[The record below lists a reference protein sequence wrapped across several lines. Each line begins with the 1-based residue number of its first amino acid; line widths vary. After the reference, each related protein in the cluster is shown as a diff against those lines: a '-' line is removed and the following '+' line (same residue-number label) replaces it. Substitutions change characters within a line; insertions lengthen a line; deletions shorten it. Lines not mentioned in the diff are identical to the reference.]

1 MPQRNVASNFTFEQ
15 QRVEIN
21 NLAQDFWTQKGT
33 VDTAASTYLKHD
45 GTNNFTGATL
55 AVPNAFTIN
64 SNSGGGTVTIA
75 GNLDVTGTTTTVSTA
90 NLEVTDKNILIAK
103 GSTSDAQADGA
114 GITIDSGTDITFN
127 FVDAKDALVSSIG
140 LEGTTFLKAPY
151 GQFTGSGTP
160 GTGQGVEINAPD
172 STTGQIISY
181 DRGGSAY
188 KELRVKGSS
197 VGIYG
202 GTTNALVGTFNS
214 TGLDVTG
221 SLAVNSGTINTCATF
236 TSTDAGAVINI
247 TDNSARSSIEQ
258 HGTDLKIISDTDAGN
273 ANSTIKFQV
282 DASTKMTL
290 DSSGNL
296 DVTGT
301 ITASDDVTITGN
313 KTLKIESSSTD
324 DYIRIYAGGGTGKW
338 DIYGN
343 GANLRFSDN
352 ESAGSIVFDRNVD
365 ANGGL
370 DVTGS
375 LGISDTVPTLTLTDT
390 DGGTCYHEIKGP
402 GNGDLRIS
410 CDVGNTSS
418 SASEIQFDIHDDNK
432 MVIQSTGNV
441 GIGTV
446 SPSSNLHIASS
457 LATIRLED
465 SDVANGASYSLI
477 TSSSNGN
484 IELSADPD
492 NVRSSS
498 DIRFNVDGTERVRIN
513 ADGKLQIDRT
523 VSSTSGNH
531 PALEIETISSG
542 SEDTTFATGIDF
554 KVDGVHK
561 KRLAVTNGTGEGG
574 GNWIFYRDNGVNQAM
589 TIDSSGRVGIGTSSP
604 TVTLDLE
611 SNTPVLK
618 FTDANATGTP
628 ETEVSG
634 AGGNLTLSAD
644 KDNEKADTAI
654 ICKCDGSTVIS
665 VTHNAQTEFE
675 VGSTAKF
682 QRNTGGTN
690 SNAVLFNSAGNLV
703 GKIIFNNTDT
713 FYQTGSSDRTLK
725 KNFEN
730 WTETILTSFKNLNP
744 QKFNFTQEEDSETKH
759 KGFIAQDLAD
769 KFPEAYPKDPET
781 DKYGFNPSGMVVYLM
796 KAIQELEAEVAA
808 LKAAE

>member
-1 MPQRNVASNFTFEQ
+1 GKADMTFSV
-15 QRVEIN
+15 R
-21 NLAQDFWTQKGT
+21 D
-33 VDTAASTYLKHD
+33 
-45 GTNNFTGATL
+45 
-55 AVPNAFTIN
+55 
-64 SNSGGGTVTIA
+64 GGTYDEKLRILND
-75 GNLDVTGTTTTVSTA
+75 GNVGIGTTSPSD
-90 NLEVTDKNILIAK
+90 NLEIA
-103 GSTSDAQADGA
+103 
-114 GITIDSGTDITFN
+114 SG
-127 FVDAKDALVSSIG
+127 
-140 LEGTTFLKAPY
+140 
-151 GQFTGSGTP
+151 
-160 GTGQGVEINAPD
+160 
-172 STTGQIISY
+172 
-181 DRGGSAY
+181 
-188 KELRVKGSS
+188 
-197 VGIYG
+197 
-202 GTTNALVGTFNS
+202 
-214 TGLDVTG
+214 
-221 SLAVNSGTINTCATF
+221 
-236 TSTDAGAVINI
+236 
-247 TDNSARSSIEQ
+247 
-258 HGTDLKIISDTDAGN
+258 
-273 ANSTIKFQV
+273 
-282 DASTKMTL
+282 
-290 DSSGNL
+290 
-296 DVTGT
+296 
-301 ITASDDVTITGN
+301 
-313 KTLKIESSSTD
+313 
-324 DYIRIYAGGGTGKW
+324 
-338 DIYGN
+338 
-343 GANLRFSDN
+343 
-352 ESAGSIVFDRNVD
+352 
-365 ANGGL
+365 
-370 DVTGS
+370 
-375 LGISDTVPTLTLTDT
+375 VPTLRLTDT
-390 DGGTCYHEIKGP
+390 DGGPSYHQIKGP